1 MTDDIETPAVA
12 SAMSS
17 RAIALLDKDF
27 VLVGRVDN
35 PSDADWDAASEAVKF
50 PNGFDNALHRY
61 KMVKYEGDKWRFEP
75 VSHAKDEAAENTA
88 GSKAIMA
95 PLVRSVLGR
104 PAEGDVE
111 KLETFLSSFDSLG
124 A

>member
-1 MTDDIETPAVA
+1 MTEQRE
-12 SAMSS
+12 SR
-17 RAIALLDKDF
+17 RAIALLDKDY

-35 PSDADWDAASEAVKF
+35 PSDADWEAASEAVKF

-61 KMVKYEGDKWRFEP
+61 KLVKHHGDKWRFEP
-75 VSHAKDEAAENTA
+75 ISHAKDEAAENSA

-95 PLVRSVLGR
+95 PLVRCVMGR
-104 PAEGDVE
+104 GVPGDAE
-111 KLETFLSSFDSLG
+111 KLEAFLSSFDSMG